1 MSGDPHVHGPECGAV
16 EIIST
21 EQPLLMV
28 LVLQPDDDGRSK
40 ILVRGSLPPAEIPR
54 VLRML
59 ADYQERQYRA
69 GLS

>member
-1 MSGDPHVHGPECGAV
+1 MSDDHVHGPQCGQV

-21 EQPLLMV
+21 EAPLLMV
-28 LVLQPDDDGRSK
+28 MVLQPEADGRSK
-40 ILVRGSLPPAEIPR
+40 ILVRGSLPQAEVPR

-59 ADYQERQYRA
+59 ADDQERRYQA